1 VVAGVGGLMV
11 VHCAVLDNYM
21 DNCSGRLCPKAI
33 QQKLDRLD
41 EAFLFAQ
48 SIDIDTYD
56 RHKDKDK
63 MRQQLTLLEIDR
75 HSGTSKNSTWKAFWH
90 SQSAFCRRTADLWV
104 ASLEQRQRLQQL
116 FFPDGVVFD
125 GNRFVRT
132 AVSTH
137 AFKYVTPDLPAENN
151 LASPPGFDIIWTVRI
166 LGNTRAA

>member
-1 VVAGVGGLMV
+1 MV
-11 VHCAVLDNYM
+11 VHCAVLDTYM

-63 MRQQLTLLEIDR
+63 MRQELTLLEIDG

-90 SQSAFCRRTADLWV
+90 SQSASCLTPRTCGCRRRSNSGSAFSSCSFLMEWCSTEIA
-104 ASLEQRQRLQQL
+104 L
-116 FFPDGVVFD
+116 FEP
-125 GNRFVRT
+125 R
-132 AVSTH
+132 
-137 AFKYVTPDLPAENN
+137 
-151 LASPPGFDIIWTVRI
+151 
-166 LGNTRAA
+166 